1 MTPAMAIQYNSGYG
15 ESSGDGIN
23 DMMNGWLDG
32 WMDGW
37 SYLPFFG
44 VVVIFM
50 RWIVSLEKLYCLLFY
65 DDVQYNFYSHP
76 R

>member
-32 WMDGW
+32 WMDG
-37 SYLPFFG
+37 SVELSSFFWG
-44 VVVIFM
+44 GGDFYEMDCVS
-50 RWIVSLEKLYCLLFY
+50 RKIVLVYLLFY
-65 DDVQYNFYSHP
+65 DDV
-76 R
+76 